1 MGRVVRDVQRDAWL
15 DLGQQEHAMILLE
28 KYHSFLVRAADRGGS
43 SGGSH
48 NPGHFTQD
56 REKAAEAG
64 RKGGEHSHGGSAEHS
79 TGGAAHK
86 AGNFADDPR
95 RAAEAGRKGGQ
106 HSHGNAGHSAGG
118 AEHKAGNF
126 ADDPEKAAEAGRK
139 GGHASHSHKG
149 A

>member
-1 MGRVVRDVQRDAWL
+1 
-15 DLGQQEHAMILLE
+15 MISLE
-28 KYHSFLVRAADRGGS
+28 KYHSFLVRAADKGGS

-64 RKGGEHSHGGSAEHS
+64 RKGG
-79 TGGAAHK
+79 
-86 AGNFADDPR
+86 
-95 RAAEAGRKGGQ
+95 Q
-106 HSHGNAGHSAGG
+106 HSHGNVGHSAGG